1 MAGARAFCI
10 SVCLEDPGDSQC
22 ESRRQGQS
30 RQGVRACVY
39 LGTKLLMGSTEKV
52 AALDVLDA
60 ARIIFQHRT
69 MAIRDLLA
77 IYRAS

>member
-1 MAGARAFCI
+1 
-10 SVCLEDPGDSQC
+10 
-22 ESRRQGQS
+22 
-30 RQGVRACVY
+30 
-39 LGTKLLMGSTEKV
+39 MGSTEKV